1 MAHSGQLTG
10 SLDSSSSLPV
20 DQMITRL
27 KKAIKMLR
35 DVGIADQQR
44 AGKQGRDDSIK
55 QFSTQLQSW
64 INLLDVIIS
73 MIELLTACYKALLSY
88 DITQTIA
95 IGGYTNGLVS
105 LIKLKLRDVYYKTS
119 NSRISRS

>member
-35 DVGIADQQR
+35 DVGIADQQK

-55 QFSTQLQSW
+55 QFSTQLHCW
-64 INLLDVIIS
+64 INLIDFIVS
-73 MIELLTACYKALLSY
+73 MIQLLTVSHYQWYCYRFTKLYLA
-88 DITQTIA
+88 TI
-95 IGGYTNGLVS
+95 S
-105 LIKLKLRDVYYKTS
+105 HKL
-119 NSRISRS
+119 